1 MALRARRHPSIL
13 PMLAVVTLLV
23 SACDAACVQPPCP
36 LPTAITVTVTS
47 SVTGDSVPGA
57 FVQMNAQSGP
67 EPCTLSPGT
76 TCDVPGGAGTYD
88 LTIGA
93 PGYETVHRTVDV
105 PVERAAKCGCGSPET
120 QHLDVAL
127 APVG

>member
-67 EPCTLSPGT
+67 
-76 TCDVPGGAGTYD
+76 GGRLPPAD
-88 LTIGA
+88 LASRDCAT
-93 PGYETVHRTVDV
+93 P
-105 PVERAAKCGCGSPET
+105 ERPRISS
-120 QHLDVAL
+120 
-127 APVG
+127 